1 MSLSRDEAREV
12 AVVAILVTTCL
23 RIGAGVLQMADDF
36 GEFATVRSLTSRLL
50 APIGSTVGM
59 LALAAVLIV
68 VLSPNGS
75 ITTGVVTATR
85 RVAAL
90 VTALGVAAAFHSI
103 VLGYNQLLAK
113 LWFAM
118 INGLAA
124 AVLGGAA
131 LYIIRNFDPDR
142 SD

>member
-12 AVVAILVTTCL
+12 AVVAILVTTAL
-23 RIGAGVLQMADDF
+23 RIGVGVLQMIDDF
-36 GEFATVRSLTSRLL
+36 GEFSTLRSLTSRLL

-59 LALAAVLIV
+59 LALAAVLII
-68 VLSPNGS
+68 VLSPTGS
-75 ITTGVVTATR
+75 VTNGVVTAGR
-85 RVAAL
+85 RMAAVVAAL
-90 VTALGVAAAFHSI
+90 GIAATFHSV
-103 VLGYNQLLAK
+103 VLGYNHFLAK

-118 INGLAA
+118 NNGMAA

-131 LYIIRNFDPDR
+131 YYIIRNFDSQR